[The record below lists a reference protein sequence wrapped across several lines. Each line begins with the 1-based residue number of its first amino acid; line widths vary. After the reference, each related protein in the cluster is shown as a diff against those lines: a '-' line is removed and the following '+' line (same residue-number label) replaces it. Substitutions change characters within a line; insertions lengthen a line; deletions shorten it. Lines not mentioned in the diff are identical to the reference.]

1 MDIVERLKQEFSG
14 NALKDIAD
22 QTRVYVKERHEAAN
36 TIERLRGALKTFAD
50 NVRKTNS
57 GIDKNWAKTIY
68 PLKAENQRLREAL
81 KQYRDGH
88 YSGYVTLPC
97 GWDDEGTLASY
108 ALKGF
113 DVATYVN
120 DCEKAYAKLKEDE

>member
-68 PLKAENQRLREAL
+68 PLKAENQRLRGVLQKIADIEYEYIPAPTTPNEANVWTVLAMTIGLAEKAL
-81 KQYRDGH
+81 KE
-88 YSGYVTLPC
+88 S
-97 GWDDEGTLASY
+97 E
-108 ALKGF
+108 
-113 DVATYVN
+113 
-120 DCEKAYAKLKEDE
+120 